1 MSARLV
7 RRGMMRVL
15 SLLSALTA
23 LTCATVAL
31 ADPGDIDAAARGVVR
46 VVIVETGDEG
56 VFPVSHGSG
65 FAVGPGRFVTNAHVV
80 RDAEQ
85 DEDLRLAIVPPEGG
99 GAVYGR
105 VVAIDPQKDLA
116 LVATDGPLPLPPLAL
131 AGGAVQD
138 SGDVAAVGYP
148 MNVDRAQG
156 LSIEDIFSAQP
167 PVKSRGFLSG
177 FRPSRMFDTVLHTAP
192 IARGNSGGPLLDG
205 CGRVLGVNSF
215 GAEADGADGEF
226 FFAVS
231 ARELIPFLRAY
242 EVTPRI
248 NATPCRSLADLD
260 AAERA
265 RIEAEQEKARAAMET
280 RAGVQRTKQE
290 RARFEALAP
299 DAAFT
304 GYLAGEDLGRA
315 YASADIF
322 FNPSVTETFG
332 NVTLEAMA
340 CALPCVVAAASGSR
354 SLVAH
359 ERSGLLVPP
368 DAGADAF
375 AAALTRLAQAPSE
388 RAAFGAAARARAEDF
403 DWDAILDGLIAEY
416 QSIVASRPRH

>member
-1 MSARLV
+1 MTLAPAFDARPTPAAATPAPLRVALFSGNYNYVMDGPARALNMLV
-7 RRGMMRVL
+7 GHLLRRGHQ
-15 SLLSALTA
+15 ALVIAPT
-23 LTCATVAL
+23 TRTPAL
-31 ADPGDIDAAARGVVR
+31 AHKGDLVSAPSVPLPGSRSEYRFSLGMGETARRRLEAFAPTIVHVAAPDLLGRRALQWAQARAIPAVASFHTRFDTYPRYYGMAWLEPQVTAYMRRFYARCACVYAPSQSMADELAAEGIGRDVRLWARGVDR
-46 VVIVETGDEG
+46 GIFSPTRRDLGWRRTMGLDDD
-56 VFPVSHGSG
+56 
-65 FAVGPGRFVTNAHVV
+65 AV
-80 RDAEQ
+80 
-85 DEDLRLAIVPPEGG
+85 
-99 GAVYGR
+99 
-105 VVAIDPQKDLA
+105 VVAFVGRLVKEKGIDLFAEAVAGARRAAPKIRA
-116 LVATDGPLPLPPLAL
+116 LIVGDGP
-131 AGGAVQD
+131 
-138 SGDVAAVGYP
+138 
-148 MNVDRAQG
+148 
-156 LSIEDIFSAQP
+156 
-167 PVKSRGFLSG
+167 
-177 FRPSRMFDTVLHTAP
+177 
-192 IARGNSGGPLLDG
+192 
-205 CGRVLGVNSF
+205 
-215 GAEADGADGEF
+215 
-226 FFAVS
+226 
-231 ARELIPFLRAY
+231 
-242 EVTPRI
+242 
-248 NATPCRSLADLD
+248 
-260 AAERA
+260 
-265 RIEAEQEKARAAMET
+265 
-280 RAGVQRTKQE
+280 E